1 MFDNAAHM
9 QTVRVLENSLDT
21 TVLRQKVI
29 GDNIANVNTPGF
41 KKSYVSFEYELS
53 QALQKKGALPAITTD
68 PRHIQF
74 GGQIDETKVKPRVY
88 LEHDTFSRNDLNNVD
103 INVEMANL
111 SKNSIMNEA
120 LVNRTSGILQMLLTV
135 IKGGGGR

>member
-1 MFDNAAHM
+1 MFDQSATM
-9 QTVRVLENSLDT
+9 QTVRILENALDT

-53 QALQKKGALPAITTD
+53 QALQKKGALQAITTD
-68 PRHIQF
+68 SRHIRF
-74 GGQIDETKVKPRVY
+74 GGNFDGAKVKPRVY

-120 LVNRTSGILQMLLTV
+120 LVNRTTGILQMLLTV
-135 IKGGGGR
+135 IRGGGR